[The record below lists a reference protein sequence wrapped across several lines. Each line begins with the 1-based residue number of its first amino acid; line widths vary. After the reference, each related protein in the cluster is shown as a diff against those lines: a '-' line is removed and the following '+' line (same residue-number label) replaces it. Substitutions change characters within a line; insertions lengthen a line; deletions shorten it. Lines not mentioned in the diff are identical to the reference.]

1 MKDAEGGGR
10 WQEELFTGMHV
21 LERALVSSAGGT
33 SAKGEH
39 QFWGAAGSNCHLISS
54 NWLSR
59 TPVAHGSQPSGKSES
74 PHCFVVRFR
83 ERQKKMMKSTVAS
96 FPVIPFKLV
105 KVCT

>member
-21 LERALVSSAGGT
+21 LERALMSSAGGT

-59 TPVAHGSQPSGKSES
+59 TPMAHGSQPSGKSES

-83 ERQKKMMKSTVAS
+83 ERQKKR
-96 FPVIPFKLV
+96 
-105 KVCT
+105 